1 MCKVMLMENAA
12 ATATAATKPARAR
25 NRRGEGGLL
34 RDEIIR
40 AAVELLDEARDERAV
55 TLRSVARRAG
65 IAAPSIYPHFAD
77 QPAIMLA
84 VVQREF
90 VALEAE
96 LVAAV
101 GNAGDNP
108 RDRLRVICGTYLD
121 FALKYPERYR
131 TMFGGLWIPDLVHSS
146 LTKHD
151 LATLGDA
158 ILKLLVDAL
167 SECVA
172 AGQATSDNVE
182 SDAVALWLGLHGFAH
197 QRAVSP
203 SFPWPT
209 DIVDRVIGSLAHL
222 THD

>member
-1 MCKVMLMENAA
+1 MENAA
-12 ATATAATKPARAR
+12 VTGTDEVKPSRAR

-34 RDEIIR
+34 REEIIR
-40 AAVELLDEARDERAV
+40 AAVELLDEAQDERAV

-90 VALEAE
+90 LALESE

-101 GNAGDNP
+101 ATAGDSP
-108 RDRLRVICGTYLD
+108 RDRLRAICDTYLE

-131 TMFGGLWIPDLVHSS
+131 TMFGGLWIPDLAQSS

-151 LATLGDA
+151 LASLGDA
-158 ILKLLVDAL
+158 ILALVVDAL
-167 SECVA
+167 RECVA

-182 SDAVALWLGLHGFAH
+182 ADAVALWLGLHGLAH
-197 QRAVSP
+197 QRLVSP
-203 SFPWPT
+203 SFAWPA
-209 DIVDRVIGSLAHL
+209 DIVDRIIHPLAHF
-222 THD
+222 TSGA